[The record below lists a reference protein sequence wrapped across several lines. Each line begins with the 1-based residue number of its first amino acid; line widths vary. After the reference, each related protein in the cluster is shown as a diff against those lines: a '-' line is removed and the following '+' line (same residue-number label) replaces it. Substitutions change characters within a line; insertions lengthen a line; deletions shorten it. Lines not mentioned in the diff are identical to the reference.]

1 MGDSEKKIFWIAWS
15 KVTSSFKNAGIQ
27 IGSLM
32 AQNLVLLAKWHWR
45 FRTESASLWK
55 MIIQSLHGA
64 KGGLN
69 SINKFGRH
77 AGTWRNIIKISSDF
91 ESANIPLDSLFQ
103 RKIGCGSTMAFWWD
117 SWLCSSPLKDTFPA
131 LYSLDKKKKCNIS
144 EKLIMGSNNSCTG
157 LKISW
162 RRSPTT
168 DEERQELEDL
178 TRLCTNYSF
187 CGVNDQW
194 SWAYDPVNGFTVV
207 SIRSAYE
214 EMIAKN
220 DGSIPFSWINLIP
233 SKVNLTAWRVLC
245 RRLPTCANLSKC
257 GISIISDLCLLCDNE
272 VETEDHLFLGCNFSR
287 RVLLDL
293 CGWWSIDHVTIPTL
307 EGLFCWGN
315 LLKFSKNKQ
324 KIFQGVIYVYLWS
337 IWGARNIKRFNKP
350 VAYQNIP
357 SSLRAL
363 TFFWM
368 KHKIFKDFTFSWSN
382 WCSDPLSITYG

>member
-15 KVTSSFKNAGIQ
+15 KVTSSFKNGGIQ

-32 AQNLVLLAKWHWR
+32 AQNLALLAKWRWR
-45 FRTESASLWK
+45 FCTEAASLLK
-55 MIIQSLHGA
+55 MVIQSLHGA
-64 KGGLN
+64 EGGLN

-77 AGTWRNIIKISSDF
+77 AGTWRNIIKVSSDF

-168 DEERQELEDL
+168 DEERRELEDL

-245 RRLPTCANLSKC
+245 RRLPTCANLSKR
-257 GISIISDLCLLCDNE
+257 GVSIISDLCSLCGNE
-272 VETEDHLFLGCNFSR
+272 VKTLDHLFLGCSFSR
-287 RVLLDL
+287 RVFLDL
-293 CGWWSIDHVTIPTL
+293 CGWWSIDPATIPTL

-324 KIFQGVIYVYLWS
+324 KVFQ
-337 IWGARNIKRFNKP
+337 
-350 VAYQNIP
+350 
-357 SSLRAL
+357 
-363 TFFWM
+363 
-368 KHKIFKDFTFSWSN
+368 
-382 WCSDPLSITYG
+382 